1 MSKMRR
7 RRVKQTEF
15 YQDNLVNK
23 YIEFEKKSANVDGS
37 IRETYKYFSK
47 MNEVAGLAKMN
58 KDSKQIKAALKRKQ
72 TG

>member
-1 MSKMRR
+1 MRR
-7 RRVKQTEF
+7 RRLKQTEF

>member
-1 MSKMRR
+1 MRR

>member
-7 RRVKQTEF
+7 RRLKQTEF